1 MGLTIASAL
10 KMTAGATIRA
20 QARRAS
26 SRSWT
31 SGWFWQLVPSRFQ
44 MNPTASRRSTS
55 TPRLARFSRTSAI
68 SVKTRGLDQF
78 RSHWKLLKLV
88 QTHVPVSGTKL
99 KLPGAKSGKTSGRVR
114 S

>member
-1 MGLTIASAL
+1 MASAL
-10 KMTAGATIRA
+10 NTTAGRTIRA
-20 QARRAS
+20 QARRAR

-44 MNPTASRRSTS
+44 MNPIASSRSTS
-55 TPRLARFSRTSAI
+55 TPRLARLSRTSAI
-68 SVKTRGLDQF
+68 STKTRGLDQF
-78 RSHWKLLKLV
+78 RSHWKVLKPV
-88 QTHVPVSGTKL
+88 QTRLPVSGRKL